1 MFYILCYYRHIS
13 DFYKGLNMGHEH
25 KVVKKKKK
33 ILVKRTKS
41 QKMFK
46 KYGGFL
52 IVFFLASMIYFAW
65 LYGVPAILNARITP
79 AKVNNFLENKIGF
92 KVDYKD
98 AKFYTTNTLDFGVR
112 FKDLKL
118 LYPGSSILNDK
129 GLFLQSRLA
138 IFEIPAIP
146 LAMKTIRFKEF
157 ALRTTKINLYQDETG
172 KYFYLQNIKKNFN
185 PQMPKY
191 ILEIPTISIY
201 SYNIANFNKKT
212 SEFKRTRGDVMNI
225 KPSQSKEVL
234 REAPKSNTIMLR

>member
-1 MFYILCYYRHIS
+1 MTTE
-13 DFYKGLNMGHEH
+13 K

-41 QKMFK
+41 QKMIR

-52 IVFFLASMIYFAW
+52 IIFFLSSMIYFTW
-65 LYGVPAILNARITP
+65 LYGVPALLNAHITQK
-79 AKVNNFLENKIGF
+79 KVNNFLEKRIGF

-98 AKFYTTNTLDFGVR
+98 AKFYTTNSVDFGVR

-118 LYPGSSILNDK
+118 YYPGSSTINDK

-157 ALRTTKINLYQDETG
+157 VFRTTKINLYQDETG

-191 ILEIPTISIY
+191 ILEVPTIEIY
-201 SYNIANFNKKT
+201 AYNILNYNKKT
-212 SEFKRTRGDVMNI
+212 GSFQKKRDSEMIIR
-225 KPSQSKEVL
+225 PEQSKEVL